1 MTRLPITK
9 TPKVY
14 VGGAFIRSESG
25 RVLPVHDPRDPSKL
39 LGNIPLCTRK
49 DLRNAVEAAATA
61 GPGWA
66 KRTAYNRGQILYRLA
81 EMLESRAEEFAASL
95 APFGAPGA
103 DPAREVAA
111 AVDRLVYYAGWADK
125 FAQVLGNTNPVS
137 GPYFNF
143 TLPEPMGVVGVLAET
158 AAPPLLGL
166 VSQVAPIIVSGNTV
180 VAFASEAAPLAAV
193 LLGEMLAVSD
203 LPGGVVN
210 LLTGRRTDLLPTF
223 ATHQA
228 LRAVDAAGVSDAE
241 HRTLALGAADSV
253 KRLKTRAAG
262 AVDWFA
268 PAAQGVEEI
277 ADFTEYKTIWHPV
290 GA

>member
-25 RVLPVHDPRDPSKL
+25 RVLPVYDPSDKERL
-39 LGNIPLCTRK
+39 LGNVPLCTRK
-49 DLRNAVEAAATA
+49 DLRNAIEAAAAA

-81 EMLESRAEEFAASL
+81 EMLESRADEFASSQEVTASI
-95 APFGAPGA
+95 
-103 DPAREVAA
+103 
-111 AVDRLVYYAGWADK
+111 DRLVYYAGWADK

-143 TLPEPMGVVGVLAET
+143 TLPEPVGVVGVLAEDG
-158 AAPPLLGL
+158 APPLLGL

-180 VAFASEAAPLAAV
+180 VAFASETAPLTAI

-203 LPGGVVN
+203 LPGGVIN
-210 LLTGRRTDLLPTF
+210 LLTGRRADLLGTF
-223 ATHQA
+223 ATHRA
-228 LRAVDAAGVSDAE
+228 LRAVDAAGVTDAE
-241 HRTLALGAADSV
+241 RKTLALGAADSV
-253 KRLKTRAAG
+253 KRLKTRAPG
-262 AVDWFA
+262 TTDWFA
-268 PAAQGVEEI
+268 TSAQGVEEI